1 MLPRFFIDRPVF
13 AWVIALIVMIVGA
26 LGLSR
31 LPVEQYPTVAPPT
44 VTVNVAY
51 PGASAKMIEETV
63 IEMLEREIN
72 GTPNMI
78 YMESSSLANGTA
90 SIAISFEPGTNADA
104 AQIDINFLPRSEFF
118 FAIGHHTAF

>member
-1 MLPRFFIDRPVF
+1 MLPRFFIDRPIF

-44 VTVNVAY
+44 VSVNVAN

-63 IEMLEREIN
+63 IELLEREIN
-72 GTPNMI
+72 GTPKMI
-78 YMESSSLANGTA
+78 YMESSALANGTGSRQSGRGRPWSKACCRCSA
-90 SIAISFEPGTNADA
+90 SSSASSRP
-104 AQIDINFLPRSEFF
+104 
-118 FAIGHHTAF
+118 